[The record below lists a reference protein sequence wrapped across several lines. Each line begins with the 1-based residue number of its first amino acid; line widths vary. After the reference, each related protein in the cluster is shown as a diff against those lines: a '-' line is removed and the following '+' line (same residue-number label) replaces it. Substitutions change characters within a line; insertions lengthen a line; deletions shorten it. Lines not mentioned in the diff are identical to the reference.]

1 MFDEA
6 QEYLNSY
13 LVLHGIDE
21 EARREEEDEGL
32 ENVSGY
38 FNVAGEEK
46 EEIAEKDEAEV
57 EEEWRWSRVSS
68 RCSLLVLKLA
78 FVVFFVMLLA
88 NHHFNQS
95 SQKLLPYAS
104 NFTIN
109 RLQ

>member
-1 MFDEA
+1 M
-6 QEYLNSY
+6 
-13 LVLHGIDE
+13 I
-21 EARREEEDEGL
+21 
-32 ENVSGY
+32 
-38 FNVAGEEK
+38 
-46 EEIAEKDEAEV
+46 
-57 EEEWRWSRVSS
+57 
-68 RCSLLVLKLA
+68 LKLA